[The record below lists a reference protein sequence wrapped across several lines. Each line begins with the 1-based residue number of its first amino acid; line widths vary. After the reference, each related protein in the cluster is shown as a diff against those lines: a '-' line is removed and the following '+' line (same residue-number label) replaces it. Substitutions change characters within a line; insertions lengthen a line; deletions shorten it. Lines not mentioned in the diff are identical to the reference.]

1 ASPATL
7 HGRTKNL
14 HNRSVFSY
22 LFRKRRGEI
31 KFILFLSG
39 VGQRAK
45 RGVSQEAGQTSL
57 RKIIREYLRLI
68 WPAGLREQASPL
80 QISG

>member
-1 ASPATL
+1 M
-7 HGRTKNL
+7 

-39 VGQRAK
+39 VGQRTK

>member
-1 ASPATL
+1 M
-7 HGRTKNL
+7 

-22 LFRKRRGEI
+22 LFRKRREVT
-31 KFILFLSG
+31 KFILLHPG
-39 VGQRAK
+39 VGQRAT
-45 RGVSQEAGQTSL
+45 RGVSKEAGQTSL
-57 RKIIREYLRLI
+57 LTRFREYLRLI

>member
-1 ASPATL
+1 M
-7 HGRTKNL
+7 
-14 HNRSVFSY
+14 FSY

-45 RGVSQEAGQTSL
+45 RGVSQEVSRTGPDNFL
-57 RKIIREYLRLI
+57 DVIKVNK
-68 WPAGLREQASPL
+68 
-80 QISG
+80 

>member
-1 ASPATL
+1 M
-7 HGRTKNL
+7 

-31 KFILFLSG
+31 KFILFLPG

-45 RGVSQEAGQTSL
+45 RGVSQEASL
-57 RKIIREYLRLI
+57 FRILCKYLFSEV
-68 WPAGLREQASPL
+68 AVQAVTEL
-80 QISG
+80 DNKAAHCH

>member
-1 ASPATL
+1 L

-45 RGVSQEAGQTSL
+45 RGVSQEASRTGPDNFL
-57 RKIIREYLRLI
+57 DVIKVNK
-68 WPAGLREQASPL
+68 
-80 QISG
+80 

>member
-1 ASPATL
+1 M
-7 HGRTKNL
+7 

-31 KFILFLSG
+31 KFILFLPG
-39 VGQRAK
+39 PEQRAK
-45 RGVSQEAGQTSL
+45 RGISQEAGQTSL

>member
-1 ASPATL
+1 M
-7 HGRTKNL
+7 

-45 RGVSQEAGQTSL
+45 QGVSQEAGQTSL
-57 RKIIREYLRLI
+57 RKIIREYLQLI

>member
-1 ASPATL
+1 M
-7 HGRTKNL
+7 

-31 KFILFLSG
+31 KFILFLPG
-39 VGQRAK
+39 VRQRAK

>member
-1 ASPATL
+1 M
-7 HGRTKNL
+7 

-31 KFILFLSG
+31 KFILFLPG
-39 VGQRAK
+39 PGQRAK
-45 RGVSQEAGQTSL
+45 RGISQEASQTSL

-68 WPAGLREQASPL
+68 WSAGLREQASPL

>member
-1 ASPATL
+1 M
-7 HGRTKNL
+7 

-22 LFRKRRGEI
+22 LFRKPRKEI
-31 KFILFLSG
+31 KFILFLPG
-39 VGQRAK
+39 VGPRAK

>member
-1 ASPATL
+1 SPATL

>member
-1 ASPATL
+1 M
-7 HGRTKNL
+7 

-39 VGQRAK
+39 VGLRAK

>member
-1 ASPATL
+1 M
-7 HGRTKNL
+7 

-39 VGQRAK
+39 PGQRAK

-68 WPAGLREQASPL
+68 WSAGLREQVSPL

>member
-1 ASPATL
+1 M
-7 HGRTKNL
+7 

-68 WPAGLREQASPL
+68 WPVGLREQASPL

>member
-1 ASPATL
+1 M
-7 HGRTKNL
+7 

-39 VGQRAK
+39 VRQRAK

>member
-1 ASPATL
+1 M
-7 HGRTKNL
+7 

-39 VGQRAK
+39 VGQRVK